1 MTRVIV
7 VGAGIGGLSAA
18 LAMQAKGFDVRVLER
33 DPPPP
38 SPRATADAS
47 QWRRRGAP
55 QVPHPHFL
63 MGGLR
68 NLIYAH
74 HPNLVD
80 ALLRAGVWELP
91 FEATLHPAAR
101 SNYRAEPGDAQLTAF
116 VSRRATLEITIRR
129 YVDALP
135 GVEVISNCDA
145 RQLCFDA
152 DAQRKALTVTGV
164 QVLRDHAATDE
175 LTGDVVIDASGRS
188 GRFDRQLREAGADIR
203 DEHHESGDVYFT
215 RQYRLLP
222 GQRYAPLHG
231 LPAIITSDYTIGMLP
246 ADNGYFTIT
255 IAVWKD
261 DPVLYEAV
269 KDPRNFEAFC
279 RLIPRAAGW
288 IDPNFAAPVNDIV
301 YGFGGLDSFWRTTVV
316 DGAPQVHGLFF
327 LGDTAVRT
335 NPKYGRGC
343 TWGFTQAHLLADIL
357 AREGDPARRA
367 IEYEAAL
374 QRAFRANWTTTLS
387 MDRDRYRQYQ
397 AKLLGQ
403 PLSLRDRISEK
414 LDEVIIQR
422 GMRADAHL
430 HRAIMTGYHGLAG
443 LADWA
448 RNPAVWARASRILL
462 SPATKALP
470 DPIPPRERVVAT
482 LGGDA

>member
-1 MTRVIV
+1 MTRVLVI
-7 VGAGIGGLSAA
+7 GAGIAGLSAA
-18 LAMQAKGFDVRVLER
+18 LAMQAKGFEVRLLER

-38 SPRATADAS
+38 DAFDPTTVSP
-47 QWRRRGAP
+47 WRRRGAP

-74 HPNLVD
+74 HPNLVHE
-80 ALLRAGVWELP
+80 LLRAGVWELP
-91 FEATLHPAAR
+91 FSETLHPVAK
-101 SNYRAEPGDAQLTAF
+101 SNYVEERGDAQLTAF
-116 VSRRATLEITIRR
+116 VSRRSTLEIVIRR
-129 YVDALP
+129 YVEALP
-135 GVEVISNCDA
+135 RVEVISNCEADRLIFEPDHRPLTAIGVVA
-145 RQLCFDA
+145 R
-152 DAQRKALTVTGV
+152 RNHSETIE
-164 QVLRDHAATDE
+164 LR
-175 LTGDVVIDASGRS
+175 GDLVIDASGRS
-188 GRFDRQLREAGADIR
+188 GHLDRQLRNAGAAIR
-203 DEHHESGDVYFT
+203 DEHFESGDVYFT

-222 GQRYAPLHG
+222 GRKYAPLHG

-269 KDPRNFEAFC
+269 KDPAKFEAFC

-288 IDPNFAAPVNDIV
+288 IDPTFAAPVNTIV

-316 DGAPQVHGLFF
+316 DGAPQVLGLFF

-343 TWGFTQAHLLADIL
+343 TWGFAQAHMLADIVG
-357 AREGDPARRA
+357 REHDAVCR
-367 IEYEAAL
+367 IVEYEAAL
-374 QRAFRANWTTTLS
+374 HAAFRSNWNTTLS
-387 MDRDRYRQYQ
+387 MDRDRYRQFQ
-397 AKLLGQ
+397 AKLLGK
-403 PLSLRDRISEK
+403 PLSLADRVSEK
-414 LDEVIIQR
+414 LDDIIIQR

-448 RNPAVWARASRILL
+448 KNPRVWAHALKILF
-462 SPATKALP
+462 SPATKRLP
-470 DPIPPRERVVAT
+470 DPIPPRSQVVES
-482 LGGDA
+482 LGGRI

>member
-1 MTRVIV
+1 M
-7 VGAGIGGLSAA
+7 
-18 LAMQAKGFDVRVLER
+18 LER
-33 DPPPP
+33 DPSPPAEFDP
-38 SPRATADAS
+38 TEAS
-47 QWRRRGAP
+47 AWRRRGAP

-74 HPNLVD
+74 HPKLVD
-80 ALLRAGVWELP
+80 ALLTAGVWELP
-91 FEATLHPAAR
+91 FSETLHPIAKLG
-101 SNYRAEPGDAQLTAF
+101 YVAEPGDAQLTAF
-116 VSRRATLEITIRR
+116 VSRRSTLEIVILS

-135 GVEVISNCDA
+135 RVEVISNCEA
-145 RQLCFDA
+145 EQLLFEPG
-152 DAQRKALTVTGV
+152 RKPLTVAGV
-164 QVLRDHAATDE
+164 SVRHDHTQTDE
-175 LTGDVVIDASGRS
+175 LRGDFVIDASGRS
-188 GRFDRQLREAGADIR
+188 GRLERQLREAGADIR

-222 GQRYAPLHG
+222 GQPHAPLHG

-269 KDPRNFEAFC
+269 KDPVKFETFC

-288 IDPNFAAPVNDIV
+288 IDTTFATPVNNIV
-301 YGFGGLDSFWRTTVV
+301 YGFGALDSFWRTTIV
-316 DGAPQVHGLFF
+316 DGVPQVLGLFF

-343 TWGFTQAHLLADIL
+343 TWGFTQAHMLADIL
-357 AREGDPARRA
+357 ERETDPACRV

-374 QRAFRANWTTTLS
+374 HSAFRTNWNTTLS
-387 MDRDRYRQYQ
+387 MDRDRYKQFQ
-397 AKLLGQ
+397 AKLFGRR
-403 PLSLRDRISEK
+403 LSIRDRVSEK

-430 HRAIMTGYHGLAG
+430 HRAIMAGYHGLAG
-443 LADWA
+443 LADWTK
-448 RNPAVWARASRILL
+448 NPSVWRRALKILL
-462 SPATKALP
+462 SPATKKLR
-470 DPIPPRERVVAT
+470 DPIPTRQQVVAS
-482 LGGDA
+482 LSEHA